1 MSWLVVVTIALS
13 LSACLN
19 VFMIWYMVKLL
30 RELVTVSSTV
40 EEAFSDID
48 AFVSHLNGVHE
59 LEMFY
64 GDETLGNLLSH
75 SAMLKEEINKYK
87 LSFSLIEETKEIE
100 DNDKDPFSTAP

>member
-1 MSWLVVVTIALS
+1 MSWLNIITVALVLS
-13 LSACLN
+13 LCLN
-19 VFMIWYMVKLL
+19 IPMVWYIVKLL
-30 RELVTVSSTV
+30 RELVDVTSAV
-40 EEAFSDID
+40 EEVFSDID

-87 LSFSLIEETKEIE
+87 LSFSLIEETKEKE
-100 DNDKDPFSTAP
+100 NNDKDPFSTAS

>member
-1 MSWLVVVTIALS
+1 MSWIVAITIALS

-19 VFMIWYMVKLL
+19 VFMIWYTVKLL